1 MLFALHADSDSFP
14 SLQAH
19 QGTVR
24 CVAFHHEGEKT
35 LLATCS
41 DDTTVR
47 LWDVSAATAST
58 GTSATTRPAYL
69 TASSS
74 ITDGAACSTADG
86 TPSCTATYMGFKGIV
101 YGVAFTPEVVTYVG
115 RRLPTK
121 LATACGDKVRARG
134 KARIK
139 LHPYVQRQGAY

>member
-1 MLFALHADSDSFP
+1 M
-14 SLQAH
+14 
-19 QGTVR
+19 
-24 CVAFHHEGEKT
+24 AFNHEGT
-35 LLATCS
+35 LLASCS
-41 DDTTVR
+41 DDATVR

-74 ITDGAACSTADG
+74 MADGAASSKADG
-86 TPSCTATYMGFKGIV
+86 TPSCTATYTGFKGIV

-121 LATACGDKVRARG
+121 LATACGDKVRTRG
-134 KARIK
+134 KAGIK
-139 LHPYVQRQGAY
+139 LHFDVQRQGA